1 MTGAESRAIPRID
14 GRIGD
19 SERPFLSKNGPK
31 HPWYESR
38 TRTLIRDLPISSVE
52 ELHAYSPS
60 AAVVS
65 ASLLGVVQAQVPQ
78 TMTYQ
83 ATLADSAGIAAA
95 DGSHEITFSI
105 YGSAT
110 STTPLWV
117 ENHPSITTTS
127 GVMTVVLG
135 SISPISIDMEDAA
148 VLLAREGGP
157 SFVNLRVIP
166 GEEEAVLASLRQ
178 IWKGYGLM
186 RPFEGVT
193 FTQHIEDEGTVRG
206 LQDTRAIMRVIAL
219 LAVMIACLGLLGI
232 AAYAAEARIKEMGI
246 RKSIGA
252 TAQSLVV
259 LLSRDQAMLVAI
271 SVVIALP
278 GAVFFNDWWMGM
290 YPNRAELTAGVV
302 AGPAILLL
310 ALALATVATQ
320 SARAALTNPVESLK
334 YE

>member
-1 MTGAESRAIPRID
+1 M
-14 GRIGD
+14 
-19 SERPFLSKNGPK
+19 
-31 HPWYESR
+31 
-38 TRTLIRDLPISSVE
+38 
-52 ELHAYSPS
+52 
-60 AAVVS
+60 AA
-65 ASLLGVVQAQVPQ
+65 
-78 TMTYQ
+78 
-83 ATLADSAGIAAA
+83 
-95 DGSHEITFSI
+95 
-105 YGSAT
+105 
-110 STTPLWV
+110 
-117 ENHPSITTTS
+117 
-127 GVMTVVLG
+127 
-135 SISPISIDMEDAA
+135 AA
-148 VLLAREGGP
+148 VLLAREGGL

-166 GEEEAVLASLRQ
+166 GEEEAVLVSLRQ

-193 FTQHIEDEGTVRG
+193 FTQHIEYEGTVRG

-232 AAYAAEARIKEMGI
+232 AAYAAEARIKEVGI

-259 LLSRDQAMLVAI
+259 LSSREQAMLVAI

-278 GAVFFNDWWMGM
+278 GAAFFNDWWMGM

-320 SARAALTNPVESLK
+320 SARAALTNPLEESEVRVAGEPTTGRVLRRVRLPDPMLSCLEQPLIRALHLPDLDLPEHGGVAIGVASQLVGDPVVEEAGDDGLTIVDEDLHQVLVDEDAQVDVLVLGQIGHGEGRLRLSHTQ
-334 YE
+334 

>member
-1 MTGAESRAIPRID
+1 
-14 GRIGD
+14 
-19 SERPFLSKNGPK
+19 
-31 HPWYESR
+31 
-38 TRTLIRDLPISSVE
+38 
-52 ELHAYSPS
+52 
-60 AAVVS
+60 
-65 ASLLGVVQAQVPQ
+65 
-78 TMTYQ
+78 MTYQ

>member
-1 MTGAESRAIPRID
+1 MRI
-14 GRIGD
+14 R
-19 SERPFLSKNGPK
+19 L
-31 HPWYESR
+31 
-38 TRTLIRDLPISSVE
+38 L
-52 ELHAYSPS
+52 

-95 DGSHEITFSI
+95 DGSLEITFSI

-117 ENHPSITTTS
+117 ENHPSITSTS
-127 GVMTVVLG
+127 GVMTAVLG
-135 SISPISIDMEDAA
+135 SISPISIDMAAAA
-148 VLLAREGGP
+148 VLLAREGGL

-166 GEEEAVLASLRQ
+166 GEEEAVLVSLRQ

-232 AAYAAEARIKEMGI
+232 AAYAAEARIKEVGI

-259 LLSRDQAMLVAI
+259 LLSREQAMLVATP
-271 SVVIALP
+271 S
-278 GAVFFNDWWMGM
+278 
-290 YPNRAELTAGVV
+290 
-302 AGPAILLL
+302 
-310 ALALATVATQ
+310 
-320 SARAALTNPVESLK
+320 
-334 YE
+334 